1 MSLNIEQLY
10 RRIGLLAC
18 SSVFLLFLLG
28 GLVRATGS
36 GMGCPDWPKC
46 FGLLAPPTC
55 DCDLPPNY
63 QTVFLEKRLK
73 KVDRFASFLNK
84 IGMEESAK
92 RLRND
97 PSIRVPE
104 EFNPVKAWIEYI
116 NRLFGVLSGLFGL
129 AWIVLVFI
137 KRSLKKYRF
146 WVSMGFV
153 FLLLNAWL
161 GSLVVATNLI
171 PGIVS
176 LHYLLSFVCLFSMI
190 RAYSLS
196 SSKNWISNLKL
207 ENSFNVGNNRNR
219 AVIFWIISWL
229 VVTLGTWSREQT
241 ELLRVAGSLISD
253 HDSMLNLTG
262 MGWIF
267 IVHRYIPGVLFL
279 VLLRW
284 VYIQKKL
291 GSVDLTSPEFVLLLV
306 AFLQIVLGAIQ
317 VVYVLPMW
325 SQVMHI
331 VLGSAFVTLGF
342 IWAISEHNQL
352 KDHGSSNA

>member
-63 QTVFLEKRLK
+63 QAVFLEKRLK
-73 KVDRFASFLNK
+73 KVDRFASFLEK
-84 IGMEESAK
+84 LGMEQSAE
-92 RLRND
+92 RLRTD

-104 EFNPVKAWIEYI
+104 EFNPIKAWIEYI

-137 KRSLKKYRF
+137 RQSLKKYRF
-146 WVSMGFV
+146 WVTIGFV
-153 FLLLNAWL
+153 FLLVNAWL

-190 RAYSLS
+190 KAYLLS
-196 SSKNWISNLKL
+196 VSNNWVSTWKEKQLEGSSY
-207 ENSFNVGNNRNR
+207 NRNR
-219 AVIFWIISWL
+219 AVIFWIISWV

-241 ELLRVAGSLISD
+241 EILRVAGSLISD
-253 HDSMLNLTG
+253 RDSILNLSG
-262 MGWIF
+262 MGWVF
-267 IVHRYIPGVLFL
+267 VVHRYVPGLLFL
-279 VLLRW
+279 VLLSW
-284 VYIQKKL
+284 VYKQNKVD
-291 GSVDLTSPEFVLLLV
+291 SVDFRSPECVLLIT
-306 AFLQIVLGAIQ
+306 AFLQIILGAIQ

-342 IWAISEHNQL
+342 IWAISEHHQL
-352 KDHGSSNA
+352 KHHGSSNA

>member
-1 MSLNIEQLY
+1 MSLKIEKLY
-10 RRIGLLAC
+10 RRIGLMAC

-55 DCDLPPNY
+55 DCDLPANY

-73 KVDRFASFLNK
+73 KVDRFANFLEK
-84 IGMEESAK
+84 VGMEQSAE
-92 RLRND
+92 RLRHD
-97 PSIRVPE
+97 PSIRIPE
-104 EFNPVKAWIEYI
+104 EFNPIKAWIEYI

-137 KRSLKKYRF
+137 RRSLKQYRF
-146 WVSMGFV
+146 WVTIGFI

-190 RAYSLS
+190 KAYTLS
-196 SSKNWISNLKL
+196 NSIHWISNLKL
-207 ENSFNVGNNRNR
+207 KNTDNVFSNRNK
-219 AVIFWIISWL
+219 AFVFWIVSWF

-241 ELLRVAGSLISD
+241 ELLRVTAALISEN
-253 HDSMLNLTG
+253 DSMLNLSG
-262 MGWIF
+262 MGWVF
-267 IVHRYIPGVLFL
+267 IVHRYVPGILLL
-279 VLLRW
+279 VLASW
-284 VYIQKKL
+284 VYKQNKV
-291 GSVDLTSPEFVLLLV
+291 GAVDIKSPEFVLLIIALI
-306 AFLQIVLGAIQ
+306 QIVLGAVQ

-331 VLGSAFVTLGF
+331 VFGSAFVTLGF
-342 IWAISEHNQL
+342 IWAISEHHHIKQ
-352 KDHGSSNA
+352 HSSSHA